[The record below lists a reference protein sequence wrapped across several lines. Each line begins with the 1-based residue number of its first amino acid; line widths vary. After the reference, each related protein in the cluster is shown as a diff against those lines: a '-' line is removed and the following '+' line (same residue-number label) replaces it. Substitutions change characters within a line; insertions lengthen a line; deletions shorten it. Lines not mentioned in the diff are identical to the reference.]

1 MNTCYDLEFLD
12 LVGNIKLSET
22 KQEIKHKHVRTSV
35 WLDLKNTWSS
45 GGWLCSAAQSL
56 ILAQLGRMGIFA
68 DEFVVVMNSGI
79 PCPND
84 WSNFLWASLKEGKPH
99 VDPSS
104 NFLLWLQCEKEKDLS
119 SKRSSFLWH
128 SRSQNISPT
137 FFHLSQGI
145 ERGQIHEKL
154 PWINQQM
161 KSVMRKRSRDEKLQ
175 DWLFSLVHPPASFTG
190 NKCQLME

>member
-145 ERGQIHEKL
+145 ERGQIHERCPGSISRWNLWWGKD
-154 PWINQQM
+154 PE
-161 KSVMRKRSRDEKLQ
+161 MRNYKTDFSHWCILQ
-175 DWLFSLVHPPASFTG
+175 HLSQETNVS
-190 NKCQLME
+190 